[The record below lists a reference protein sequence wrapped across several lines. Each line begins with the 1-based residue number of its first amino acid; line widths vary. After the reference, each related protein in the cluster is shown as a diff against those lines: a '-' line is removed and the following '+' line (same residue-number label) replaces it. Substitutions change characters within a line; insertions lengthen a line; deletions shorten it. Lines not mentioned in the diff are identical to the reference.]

1 MPIETAAIHDK
12 EVILVGTAHV
22 SHTSV
27 DEVRH
32 AIAEHKPDVVAVELC
47 QARSDVLNN
56 PAVWQEMDIVKV
68 VREKKASLLFV
79 NLLMSSFQ
87 RRLGAKLGIRPGE
100 EMRAAIEA
108 AQAGG
113 IPVALID
120 RSIQVTLQ
128 RAWQGLSL
136 TERLRLLFSS
146 LVSIFA
152 AEDLSEEDVEQ
163 LKQQDMLSAALE
175 EVAKKTPVIK
185 QVVLDERDIYMAKKI
200 SDLEGR
206 KVLAVVGMG
215 HVPGIVP
222 LLGKDADL
230 AALEYVQPKK
240 KSLWGWLFPA
250 VIVAFIAL
258 GFSMGSPQQGY
269 AMAKWWIICNA
280 AFGALGA
287 VIALSH
293 PITIL
298 VAAAVSPLTTLHPA
312 LASGWFAGLSE
323 AYLKKPKVK
332 DFENIATD
340 IMSVR
345 GFWHNTIT
353 RILMVVVLTNL
364 GSTAGAL
371 VALPILTR
379 IMIAG

>member
-1 MPIETAAIHDK
+1 MPIETVTIHDK

-27 DEVRH
+27 DEVRQ
-32 AIAEHKPDVVAVELC
+32 AIALNKPDVVAVELC
-47 QARSDVLNN
+47 QARYDVMRN
-56 PAVWQEMDIVKV
+56 PSLWQEMDIVKV
-68 VREKKASLLFV
+68 VRDKKASLLFI

-108 AQAGG
+108 AQAGD

-120 RSIQVTLQ
+120 RSIQITLQ
-128 RAWQGLSL
+128 RAWQGLTL
-136 TERLRLLFSS
+136 IERFRLLFSS

-163 LKQQDMLSAALE
+163 LKQQDMLTAALD

-185 QVVLDERDIYMAKKI
+185 QVVLDERDAYMAKKI
-200 SDLEGR
+200 SDLEG
-206 KVLAVVGMG
+206 KKILAVIGMG
-215 HVPGIVP
+215 HVPGIVSR
-222 LLGKDADL
+222 LGQDADL
-230 AALEYVQPKK
+230 ASLEYVPPKK

-250 VIVAFIAL
+250 LIVLFIAL
-258 GFSMGSPQQGY
+258 GFKGNPQHGY
-269 AMAKWWIICNA
+269 DMAKSWIICTA
-280 AFGALGA
+280 IFGALGSI
-287 VIALSH
+287 IALSH
-293 PITIL
+293 PVTVL
-298 VAAAVSPLTTLHPA
+298 VAAVVSPLTTLHPA

-345 GFWHNTIT
+345 GFWHNSIT

-371 VALPILTR
+371 LALPILTK
-379 IMIAG
+379 IMVAG

>member
-1 MPIETAAIHDK
+1 MPIETATIHEK

-27 DEVRH
+27 DEVKE
-32 AIAEHKPDVVAVELC
+32 AIALHKPDVVAVELC
-47 QARSDVLNN
+47 QARYDVLSN
-56 PAVWQEMDIVKV
+56 PATWQEMDIVKV

-113 IPVALID
+113 IPLALID

-128 RAWQGLSL
+128 RAWHGLTL
-136 TERLRLLFSS
+136 IERFRLLFSS
-146 LVSIFA
+146 LISIFA
-152 AEDLSEEDVEQ
+152 AEDLSEEDIEQ
-163 LKQQDMLSAALE
+163 LKQQDMLSAALD

-185 QVVLDERDIYMAKKI
+185 QVVLDERDVYMAKKI
-200 SDLEGR
+200 SDLEGG
-206 KVLAVVGMG
+206 KILAVVGMG
-215 HVPGIVP
+215 HVSGIASH
-222 LLGKDADL
+222 LGREADL
-230 AALEYVQPKK
+230 AALEYVPPKK

-250 VIVAFIAL
+250 MIVAFIAL
-258 GFSMGSPQQGY
+258 GFFMGSPQQGY

-287 VIALSH
+287 IIALSH

-298 VAAAVSPLTTLHPA
+298 VAALVSPLTTLHPA

-345 GFWHNTIT
+345 GFWHNSIT

-371 VALPILTR
+371 LALPILTK
-379 IMIAG
+379 IMVAG

>member
-1 MPIETAAIHDK
+1 MPIETAAINGK

-22 SHTSV
+22 SRSSV
-27 DEVRH
+27 DEVKE
-32 AIAEHKPDVVAVELC
+32 AIVLHKPDVVAVELC
-47 QARSDVLNN
+47 QARYDVMSN
-56 PAVWQEMDIVKV
+56 PAGWQEMDIVKV
-68 VREKKASLLFV
+68 VRNKKASLLFV

-108 AQAGG
+108 AQANG
-113 IPVALID
+113 IPLAVID

-128 RAWQGLSL
+128 RAWQRLSL

-146 LVSIFA
+146 LTSIFA

-163 LKQQDMLSAALE
+163 LKQQDMLSAALD

-200 SDLEGR
+200 TDLEGR

-215 HVPGIVP
+215 HVPGIVAH
-222 LLGKDADL
+222 LGKDADL
-230 AALEYVQPKK
+230 TALDYVPPKK
-240 KSLWGWLFPA
+240 RSLWGWLFPA
-250 VIVAFIAL
+250 VIVLFIAL
-258 GFSMGSPQQGY
+258 GFCMGSPQQGY

-280 AFGALGA
+280 LFGALGA
-287 VIALSH
+287 IIALSH
-293 PITIL
+293 PITVL
-298 VAAAVSPLTTLHPA
+298 VAAVVSPLTTLHPA

-345 GFWHNTIT
+345 GFWHNSIT

-371 VALPILTR
+371 IALPILTR
-379 IMIAG
+379 IMVAG

>member
-1 MPIETAAIHDK
+1 MPIETVTIHDK

-27 DEVRH
+27 DEVRQ
-32 AIAEHKPDVVAVELC
+32 AIALNKPDVVAVELC
-47 QARSDVLNN
+47 QARYDVMRN
-56 PAVWQEMDIVKV
+56 PSLWQEMDIVKV
-68 VREKKASLLFV
+68 VRDKKASLLFI

-108 AQAGG
+108 AQAGD

-120 RSIQVTLQ
+120 RSIQITLQ
-128 RAWQGLSL
+128 RAWQGLTL
-136 TERLRLLFSS
+136 IERFRLLFSS

-163 LKQQDMLSAALE
+163 LKQQDMLTAALD

-185 QVVLDERDIYMAKKI
+185 QVVLDERDVYMAKKI
-200 SDLEGR
+200 SDLEG
-206 KVLAVVGMG
+206 KKILAVIGMG
-215 HVPGIVP
+215 HVPGIVSR
-222 LLGKDADL
+222 LGQDADL
-230 AALEYVQPKK
+230 ASLEYVPPKK
-240 KSLWGWLFPA
+240 KSPWGWLFPA
-250 VIVAFIAL
+250 VIVLFIAL

-287 VIALSH
+287 IIALSH
-293 PITIL
+293 PLTVL
-298 VAAAVSPLTTLHPA
+298 VAAVASPLTTLHPA

-345 GFWHNTIT
+345 GFWHNSIT
-353 RILMVVVLTNL
+353 RILMVVVFTNL

-371 VALPILTR
+371 IALPILTR
-379 IMIAG
+379 IMVAG

>member
-1 MPIETAAIHDK
+1 MPIETATIHDK

-22 SHTSV
+22 SQTSV
-27 DEVRH
+27 DEVRQ
-32 AIAEHKPDVVAVELC
+32 AIAQQKPDIVAVELC
-47 QARSDVLNN
+47 QARYDVLSN
-56 PAVWQEMDIVKV
+56 PSKWQETDIVKV

-100 EMRAAIEA
+100 EMHAAIEA
-108 AQAGG
+108 AQADG
-113 IPVALID
+113 IPLALID

-136 TERLRLLFSS
+136 IERLRLLFSS
-146 LVSIFA
+146 LLSIFA

-163 LKQQDMLSAALE
+163 LKQQDMLTAALDE
-175 EVAKKTPVIK
+175 IAKKTPVIK
-185 QVVLDERDIYMAKKI
+185 RVVLDERDVYMAKKI
-200 SDLEGR
+200 SDLEGK

-215 HVPGIVP
+215 HVPGI
-222 LLGKDADL
+222 LSHLGKDADL
-230 AALEYVQPKK
+230 AALDYVPPKK

-250 VIVAFIAL
+250 IIILFIAL
-258 GFSMGSPQQGY
+258 GFSMGGTHQGY

-287 VIALSH
+287 IIALSH
-293 PITIL
+293 PITVL
-298 VAAAVSPLTTLHPA
+298 VAALVSPLTTLHPA

-345 GFWHNTIT
+345 GFWHNSIT

-371 VALPILTR
+371 LAVPILAK
-379 IMIAG
+379 IMVAG

>member
-108 AQAGG
+108 AQAGD

-120 RSIQVTLQ
+120 RSIQITLQ
-128 RAWQGLSL
+128 RAWQGLTL
-136 TERLRLLFSS
+136 IERFRLLFSS

-163 LKQQDMLSAALE
+163 LKQQDMLTAALD

-185 QVVLDERDIYMAKKI
+185 QVVLDERDAYMAKKI
-200 SDLEGR
+200 SDLEG
-206 KVLAVVGMG
+206 KKILAVIGMG
-215 HVPGIVP
+215 HVPGIVSR
-222 LLGKDADL
+222 LGQDADL
-230 AALEYVQPKK
+230 ASLEYVPPKK

-250 VIVAFIAL
+250 LIVLFIAL
-258 GFSMGSPQQGY
+258 GFKGNPQHGY
-269 AMAKWWIICNA
+269 DMAKSWIICTA
-280 AFGALGA
+280 IFGALGSI
-287 VIALSH
+287 IALSH
-293 PITIL
+293 PVTVL
-298 VAAAVSPLTTLHPA
+298 VAAVVSPLTTLHPA

-345 GFWHNTIT
+345 GFWHNSIT

-371 VALPILTR
+371 LALPILTK
-379 IMIAG
+379 IMVAG

>member
-68 VREKKASLLFV
+68 VREKKASLLFI

-87 RRLGAKLGIRPGE
+87 RRLGARLGIRPGE

-108 AQAGG
+108 ARDSG
-113 IPVALID
+113 IPTALID
-120 RSIQVTLQ
+120 RSIQITLQ

-136 TERLRLLFSS
+136 IERFRLLFSS
-146 LVSIFA
+146 LISIFA

-163 LKQQDMLSAALE
+163 LKQKDMLTAALD
-175 EVAKKTPVIK
+175 EVARKTPVVK
-185 QVVLDERDIYMAKKI
+185 QVVLDERDIYMAKKL
-200 SDLEGR
+200 SDLEGK
-206 KVLAVVGMG
+206 KVLAVIGMG
-215 HVPGIVP
+215 HVPGIVDN
-222 LLGKDADL
+222 LGKDADL
-230 AALEYVQPKK
+230 AALEHVPPKK

-258 GFSMGSPQQGY
+258 GFSLGSPHQGY

-287 VIALSH
+287 IIALSH
-293 PITIL
+293 PVTVL
-298 VAAAVSPLTTLHPA
+298 VAAVVSPLTTLHPA

-345 GFWHNTIT
+345 GFWHNSIT

-371 VALPILTR
+371 LALPILTK
-379 IMIAG
+379 IMVTG